1 MPYIQCLGLGF
12 SKKHVVQDLYVLD
25 VFFFCRQKITQAERW
40 CRYTESP
47 LKGFSVA
54 LVGRSQQLNDCVHN
68 TKEIKRSV
76 FSLLKS
82 YQTQFWD
89 ITCFEGEPFD
99 GTYMP
104 DQWYVMFVG
113 CLVLLLLLSSP
124 DLVVQN
130 CRAFFCFKVFQLNQK
145 PWNQATLRISDPS
158 KTRPPCIIQVHLRFH
173 WRVQWSLQT
182 FSPPTKWWGIQ
193 TIEAYRS
200 AEQKPKGIAQ
210 FWHDISGRSSITR
223 SIIVRR
229 TCVSFG
235 LEFFANGTFWRWKFH
250 VKIGSCP

>member
-1 MPYIQCLGLGF
+1 MFGFGF

-54 LVGRSQQLNDCVHN
+54 RVGRSQQLNDCVHN

-145 PWNQATLRISDPS
+145 TLKSSHPQNFRPLKNS
-158 KTRPPCIIQVHLRFH
+158 PPCIIQVHLPFH

-182 FSPPTKWWGIQ
+182 FSLQQNDEVSKPSKHTVPLS
-193 TIEAYRS
+193 RS
-200 AEQKPKGIAQ
+200 PKG
-210 FWHDISGRSSITR
+210 SP
-223 SIIVRR
+223 
-229 TCVSFG
+229 SFG
-235 LEFFANGTFWRWKFH
+235 TTSAGGVASPDRSLSVEPAYH
-250 VKIGSCP
+250 SA

>member
-89 ITCFEGEPFD
+89 ITCFEGESFD

-145 PWNQATLRISDPS
+145 TLKSSHPQNF
-158 KTRPPCIIQVHLRFH
+158 RPLKN
-173 WRVQWSLQT
+173 
-182 FSPPTKWWGIQ
+182 SPPLHHTGSFTLPLEGPMIPPNFLPSNKMMR
-193 TIEAYRS
+193 Y
-200 AEQKPKGIAQ
+200 PN
-210 FWHDISGRSSITR
+210 HR
-223 SIIVRR
+223 SIP
-229 TCVSFG
+229 F
-235 LEFFANGTFWRWKFH
+235 RWAEAQRDRPVLARH
-250 VKIGSCP
+250 QREE